1 MLILWYLKDIQTI
14 FFPFGTFIVS
24 NQLKNKTYLRII
36 MQLPKH
42 IICYAIIMLSFFF
55 EGCYTQLSVQK
66 RIVVAEQPFRNNQTD
81 SDDQEYI
88 LDSDTIVVED
98 GESVTIINNYSS
110 LSLNPYYDDHWGFD
124 PFYNVNLYYR
134 PYGGIHYS
142 YWHRPFWT
150 NYGYTYW
157 YDPYFYDPGYFYYSG
172 YYGSY
177 YGHWYGYPY
186 SNWHGSSSY
195 YSHYEKKKRNW
206 NRRRGDLERQPV
218 VRPTSP
224 PSGKLENVVVT
235 SGGRNNIAHV
245 VRQPTPSKNTI
256 VHNYRAMD
264 RDYRQSKNN
273 SRNRTIIVRRGDRK
287 EKKYQKK
294 EAKKGVVKRAGSN
307 ANKKKYRKK
316 KSRSYANKII
326 RSVLG
331 EVVSAASHSS
341 GSRSQSNRKK
351 TSKKAR
357 STTRSSEKSN
367 RRSR

>member
-14 FFPFGTFIVS
+14 FIPFGTFIVS

-66 RIVVAEQPFRNNQTD
+66 RVVVAEQPFRSNQTD
-81 SDDQEYI
+81 SDDQEYV

-124 PFYNVNLYYR
+124 PFYNANFYYR
-134 PYGGIHYS
+134 PYGGVHYS
-142 YWHRPFWT
+142 YLHRPFRT

-157 YDPYFYDPGYFYYSG
+157 YDPYFYDPGYFCYSG

-206 NRRRGDLERQPV
+206 NRRRGDIERQPV
-218 VRPTSP
+218 VRPTSQS
-224 PSGKLENVVVT
+224 SGKLDNVVVT
-235 SGGRNNIAHV
+235 SRRNNIAHV
-245 VRQPTPSKNTI
+245 VRQPAPSKNT
-256 VHNYRAMD
+256 VVQSD
-264 RDYRQSKNN
+264 RTMNRDNRQSKNN

-294 EAKKGVVKRAGSN
+294 EAKKDVVKRVGSS
-307 ANKKKYRKK
+307 AKKKKYRKK
-316 KSRSYANKII
+316 KSRSYANEII

-341 GSRSQSNRKK
+341 DSRSQPNRKK

>member
-14 FFPFGTFIVS
+14 FIPFGTFIVS

-36 MQLPKH
+36 MQLHKY
-42 IICYAIIMLSFFF
+42 IICYAIIIVSFFF

-66 RIVVAEQPFRNNQTD
+66 RVVVAEQPFRSNQTD
-81 SDDQEYI
+81 SDDQEYV

-124 PFYNVNLYYR
+124 PFYNANFYYR
-134 PYGGIHYS
+134 PYGGVHYS
-142 YWHRPFWT
+142 YLHRPFRT

-157 YDPYFYDPGYFYYSG
+157 YDPYFYDPGYFCYSG

-206 NRRRGDLERQPV
+206 DRRRGDLERQPV
-218 VRPTSP
+218 VRPTSQS
-224 PSGKLENVVVT
+224 SGKLDNVVVT
-235 SGGRNNIAHV
+235 SRRNNIAHV
-245 VRQPTPSKNTI
+245 VRQPAPSKNT
-256 VHNYRAMD
+256 VVQSD
-264 RDYRQSKNN
+264 RTMNRDNRQSKNN

-294 EAKKGVVKRAGSN
+294 EAKKDVVKREGSS
-307 ANKKKYRKK
+307 AKKKQYRKK
-316 KSRSYANKII
+316 KSRSYANEII

-341 GSRSQSNRKK
+341 DSRSQPNRKK

>member
-14 FFPFGTFIVS
+14 FSPFGTFIVS

-36 MQLPKH
+36 MQLSKH
-42 IICYAIIMLSFFF
+42 IIYYAIIMLSFFF

-66 RIVVAEQPFRNNQTD
+66 RVVVAEQPFRNNQTD

-124 PFYNVNLYYR
+124 PFYNYR
-134 PYGGIHYS
+134 PYGSIHYS
-142 YWHRPFWT
+142 YWHRPIWT

-172 YYGSY
+172 HYGSY

-206 NRRRGDLERQPV
+206 DRRRGDLERQPV
-218 VRPTSP
+218 VRPTSQS
-224 PSGKLENVVVT
+224 SGKLDNVVVT
-235 SGGRNNIAHV
+235 SRRNNIAHV
-245 VRQPTPSKNTI
+245 VRQPAPSKNT
-256 VHNYRAMD
+256 VVQSD
-264 RDYRQSKNN
+264 RTMNRDNRQSKNN

-294 EAKKGVVKRAGSN
+294 EAKKDVVKRVGSS
-307 ANKKKYRKK
+307 AKKKKYRKK
-316 KSRSYANKII
+316 KSRSYANDII

-341 GSRSQSNRKK
+341 GSKSQSNRKK
-351 TSKKAR
+351 TSKKSR

>member
-14 FFPFGTFIVS
+14 FIPFGTFIVS

-66 RIVVAEQPFRNNQTD
+66 RVVVAEQPFRSNQTD
-81 SDDQEYI
+81 SDDQEYV

-124 PFYNVNLYYR
+124 PFYNANFYYR
-134 PYGGIHYS
+134 PYGGVHYS
-142 YWHRPFWT
+142 YLHRPFRT

-157 YDPYFYDPGYFYYSG
+157 YDPYFYDPGYFCYSG

-206 NRRRGDLERQPV
+206 DRRRGDLERQPV
-218 VRPTSP
+218 VRPTSQS
-224 PSGKLENVVVT
+224 SGKLDNVVVT
-235 SGGRNNIAHV
+235 SRRNNIAHV
-245 VRQPTPSKNTI
+245 VRQPAPSKNT
-256 VHNYRAMD
+256 VVQSD
-264 RDYRQSKNN
+264 RTMNRDNRQSKNN

-294 EAKKGVVKRAGSN
+294 EAKKDVVKRVGSS
-307 ANKKKYRKK
+307 AKKKKYRKK
-316 KSRSYANKII
+316 KSRSYANEII

-341 GSRSQSNRKK
+341 DSRSQPNRKK

>member
-14 FFPFGTFIVS
+14 FIPFGTFIVS

-66 RIVVAEQPFRNNQTD
+66 RVVVAEQPFRSNQTD
-81 SDDQEYI
+81 SDDQEYV

-124 PFYNVNLYYR
+124 PFYNANFYYR
-134 PYGGIHYS
+134 PYGGVHYS
-142 YWHRPFWT
+142 YLHRPFRT

-157 YDPYFYDPGYFYYSG
+157 YDPYFYDPGYFCYSG

-206 NRRRGDLERQPV
+206 DRRRGDFERQPV
-218 VRPTSP
+218 VRPTSQS
-224 PSGKLENVVVT
+224 SGKLDNVVVT
-235 SGGRNNIAHV
+235 SRRNNIAHV
-245 VRQPTPSKNTI
+245 VRQPAPSKNT
-256 VHNYRAMD
+256 VVQSD
-264 RDYRQSKNN
+264 RTMNRDNRQSKNN

-294 EAKKGVVKRAGSN
+294 EAKKDVVKRVGSS
-307 ANKKKYRKK
+307 AKKKKYRKK
-316 KSRSYANKII
+316 KSRSYANEII

-341 GSRSQSNRKK
+341 DSRSQPNRKK